1 MADRASGG
9 FGPHALKIL
18 SLCWPT
24 RLGAQRTRSGTLEM
38 SATVVNARLHDWSA
52 HFSSHRLMSLFSS
65 PEWIEILCH
74 TYSLGIQ
81 ACLLQ
86 NQSVCAALLFSH
98 IHDVRG
104 DRIVCLPFSDY
115 CDPLVEDARLW
126 HDVLEPLVPLDVP
139 VRLRCLQNRLPAQDP
154 RFVLSRTAK
163 WHGTDLMRAE
173 DELWSSISPQ
183 ARQNIRHALR
193 SGVVVREGRSVEDA
207 QIFYRMHVLT
217 RKNKYRLLAQPF
229 AFFENIF
236 TAFGEGDRVAAL
248 IAECDGVPLAG
259 IVLLQFRDTLY
270 YKFNAS
276 VDQKCRANDLL
287 AWHAILF
294 GHRRALTSLDFGV
307 SENDQPG
314 LIRYK
319 RKFASEEREIHFYD
333 WMPQTHN
340 AWNTREEEASEILG
354 HVTQML
360 TDPTVPDEITQAAG
374 DKLYRLFA

>member
-1 MADRASGG
+1 
-9 FGPHALKIL
+9 
-18 SLCWPT
+18 
-24 RLGAQRTRSGTLEM
+24 
-38 SATVVNARLHDWSA
+38 LHDWSA
-52 HFSSHRLMSLFSS
+52 HFSGHRLTSLFSS
-65 PEWIEILCH
+65 PEWIEILSR
-74 TYSLGIQ
+74 TYGIDIQ
-81 ACLLQ
+81 ASLLQ

-98 IHDVRG
+98 IRDVRG

-115 CDPLVEDARLW
+115 CDPLVDDARLW
-126 HDVLEPLVPLDVP
+126 NDVVEPLVPFEVP
-139 VRLRCLQNRLPAQDP
+139 VRLRCLRNRLPAQDP

-163 WHGTDLMRAE
+163 WHCTDLTRAE
-173 DELWSSISPQ
+173 DELWAGISPQ

-207 QIFYRMHVLT
+207 QIFYRMHLLT

-236 TAFGEGDRVAAL
+236 TVFGNGDRVVAL

-259 IVLLQFRDTLY
+259 IILLPFRDVLY

-276 VDQKCRANDLL
+276 VDQKYRANDLL

-294 GHRRALTSLDFGV
+294 GHRRALTTLDFGV
-307 SENDQPG
+307 SETNQPG

-319 RKFASEEREIHFYD
+319 KKFASEEREIHFYD
-333 WMPQTHN
+333 WVPQRLHN
-340 AWNTREEEASEILG
+340 ARDARGEEVSEILG
-354 HVTQML
+354 YVTQLL
-360 TDPTVPDEITQAAG
+360 TDPGVPDEITRAAG

>member
-1 MADRASGG
+1 
-9 FGPHALKIL
+9 
-18 SLCWPT
+18 
-24 RLGAQRTRSGTLEM
+24 M

-74 TYSLGIQ
+74 TYSIDIQ
-81 ACLLQ
+81 ASLLQ

-98 IHDVRG
+98 IRDVRG

-115 CDPLVEDARLW
+115 CDPLVDDVRLW
-126 HDVLEPLVPLDVP
+126 NDVVEPLVPLEVP

-173 DELWSSISPQ
+173 DELWAGISPQ

-207 QIFYRMHVLT
+207 QIFYRMHLLT

-236 TAFGEGDRVAAL
+236 TVFGKGDRVAAL

-259 IVLLQFRDTLY
+259 IVLLQFRDALY

-276 VDQKCRANDLL
+276 VDQKYRANDLL

-294 GHRRALTSLDFGV
+294 GHRRALTMLDFGV

-333 WMPQTHN
+333 WVPQRPHN
-340 AWNTREEEASEILG
+340 ARDALGEEASEILG
-354 HVTQML
+354 YVTQLL
-360 TDPTVPDEITQAAG
+360 TDPAVPDEITRAAG

>member
-1 MADRASGG
+1 
-9 FGPHALKIL
+9 
-18 SLCWPT
+18 
-24 RLGAQRTRSGTLEM
+24 
-38 SATVVNARLHDWSA
+38 
-52 HFSSHRLMSLFSS
+52 MSLFSS

-74 TYSLGIQ
+74 TYNLDIKAS
-81 ACLLQ
+81 LLQ
-86 NQSVCAALLFSH
+86 NESVCAALLFSH
-98 IHDVRG
+98 IRDVRG

-115 CDPLVEDARLW
+115 CDPLVDDAHIW
-126 HDVLEPLVPLDVP
+126 NDVVEPLVPLKVP
-139 VRLRCLQNRLPAQDP
+139 VRLRCLRNRLPAQDP

-173 DELWSSISPQ
+173 DELWTGISPQ

-207 QIFYRMHVLT
+207 QIFYRMHEFT

-236 TAFGEGDRVAAL
+236 AAFGKSDRVAAL

-259 IVLLQFRDTLY
+259 IVLLEFRDTLY

-276 VDQKCRANDLL
+276 VDQKYRANDLL
-287 AWHAILF
+287 AWHAIHY
-294 GHRRALTSLDFGV
+294 GHRRALTTLDFGV

-333 WMPQTHN
+333 WVPERPHN
-340 AWNTREEEASEILG
+340 ARDVRGEEASEILSC
-354 HVTQML
+354 VTQLL
-360 TDPTVPDEITQAAG
+360 TDPAVPDEITRAASE
-374 DKLYRLFA
+374 KLYRLFA